1 MIRILSRDLTVK
13 FSISVQT
20 LVIALC
26 SCVLGVTAA
35 IVTVVMDNGFSFLLF
50 CLLYV
55 RNISKKH
62 RHALVDNP
70 CCFTFS
76 THHSH
81 LLWLNHCG
89 LVVSRVFNHRFE
101 YLPVQLSLS
110 GFTSMAC
117 LLHLTQ
123 CCVSLS
129 PFVRICLLF
138 SCQDSPPFSFCQELK
153 YSFVK
158 DTGKRYQNFG
168 GVWGLL

>member
-89 LVVSRVFNHRFE
+89 LVVSQVFNHRFE
-101 YLPVQLSLS
+101 YLPVYSQFLVLLLWPACCISHNAVS
-110 GFTSMAC
+110 PC
-117 LLHLTQ
+117 LLL
-123 CCVSLS
+123 
-129 PFVRICLLF
+129 
-138 SCQDSPPFSFCQELK
+138 
-153 YSFVK
+153 
-158 DTGKRYQNFG
+158 
-168 GVWGLL
+168 